1 MQGAPQKIDERIRH
15 YVDFCRAEF
24 FASNFFCG
32 ERFAISFAWA
42 SGAGLKCLLLEKIA
56 KNSIF
61 FFECLTRIFFFDI
74 IFSLLVSF
82 V

>member
-1 MQGAPQKIDERIRH
+1 MRNLAILFACANGLICADFLARQKIA
-15 YVDFCRAEF
+15 F
-24 FASNFFCG
+24 
-32 ERFAISFAWA
+32 
-42 SGAGLKCLLLEKIA
+42 EKIA

-61 FFECLTRIFFFDI
+61 FFERLTSFFFFDI